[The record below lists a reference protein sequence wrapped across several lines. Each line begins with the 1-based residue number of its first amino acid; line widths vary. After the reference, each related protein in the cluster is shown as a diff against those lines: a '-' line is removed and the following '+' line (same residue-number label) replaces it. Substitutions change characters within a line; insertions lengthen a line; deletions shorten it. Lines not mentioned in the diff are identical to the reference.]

1 MRMDYRYNQLK
12 IWYPQSNYPLLCL
25 CGIPIGT
32 LDKVNKEIKINY
44 TKEDFEKEFGKEINL
59 SEWISYYYD
68 EIEIIDEDCNFNY
81 TTQYNINYK

>member
-1 MRMDYRYNQLK
+1 MDYRYNQLK
-12 IWYPQSNYPLLCL
+12 IWYSQSNYPLLYL
-25 CGIPIGT
+25 RGISIGT

-68 EIEIIDEDCNFNY
+68 EIKIIDEDCNFNY

>member
-25 CGIPIGT
+25 QGIPIGT
-32 LDKVNKEIKINY
+32 LDKINKEIKLNY
-44 TKEDFEKEFGKEINL
+44 TKEDFEKEFGKGINL

-81 TTQYNINYK
+81 TTQYNIKYK

>member
-25 CGIPIGT
+25 QGILIGA
-32 LDKVNKEIKINY
+32 LDKINKEIKLNY
-44 TKEDFEKEFGKEINL
+44 TKEDFEKEFGKGINL

-81 TTQYNINYK
+81 TTQYNIKYK